1 MDAVTL
7 VVLSE
12 GGFNKGLEIV
22 ALSRSKVVSS
32 PKKFKLPCNLSRID
46 PDALTKVHIKEP
58 EDFAVMQSVTVCV
71 KAILAEMP
79 EHVCK
84 SKTAVRG

>member
-12 GGFNKGLEIV
+12 DGFNKGLEIV

-32 PKKFKLPCNLSRID
+32 PKKFKLACNLSRID
-46 PDALTKVHIKEP
+46 PDAVTKVHIKEP
-58 EDFAVMQSVTVCV
+58 EDFAVMQSATVCV
-71 KAILAEMP
+71 KAVLAA
-79 EHVCK
+79 C
-84 SKTAVRG
+84 